1 MVRTKSLANSGT
13 RGEKKNLGSGKL
25 LRGGNKMRMERRQGS

>member
-1 MVRTKSLANSGT
+1 MVRTKSLANSW
-13 RGEKKNLGSGKL
+13 EKKILGSGKL